1 MTRSVRTKT
10 ARADGFSG
18 VTASGLGDIRA
29 GGKWVTAAVVAA
41 TAVLVVAA
49 APAGAAATTHHW
61 KMYKTLSA
69 KGMFWDTDASS
80 WWNTWAVGQGDA
92 RKTPLAWRWNGH
104 KWAKVAVPS
113 GTPHFSEVS
122 AVSTKN
128 TWLLA
133 GDTTKRLLRWN
144 NGKWT
149 AAGAAHAKGVNHIG
163 AAGAN
168 QLWASGDG
176 FIRHYDGKSWSEKK
190 LPDKVSIG
198 RIAVNHYNDV
208 WAVGWKSVKKPADDQ
223 PFAMHWNGS
232 HWTTT
237 SVPEYHDGDGSPAN
251 SVMLDS
257 VAFVGDDDVYASGSI
272 QLGEDDNDSFLVHWN
287 GTKWSKVSLPKKVND
302 TWMGSVGVAPV
313 SDGSLWFAWANR
325 HLSRR
330 TPSGAW
336 RDYLLSS
343 KTLPSVEAV
352 THIPGT
358 KTSVAV
364 GETTRGIFHPFIALG
379 R

>member
-1 MTRSVRTKT
+1 MLVSNRYARPLT
-10 ARADGFSG
+10 A
-18 VTASGLGDIRA
+18 II
-29 GGKWVTAAVVAA
+29 AA
-41 TAVLVVAA
+41 TAVLGA
-49 APAGAAATTHHW
+49 AGAATAQTRTAQPRTAPGGTGAAAAATHHW

-69 KGMFWDTDASS
+69 TGMFWDADASS
-80 WWNTWAVGQGDA
+80 WWNTWAVGEGSSRA
-92 RKTPLAWRWNGH
+92 TPLAWRWNGH

-133 GDTTKRLLRWN
+133 GDDNKTKRLLRWN

-149 AAGAAHAKGVNHIG
+149 AAGTAHAKGVYHIG

-168 QLWASGDG
+168 QLWAAGDG
-176 FIRHYDGKSWSEKK
+176 FVRHYDGKSWSDKK

-198 RIAVNHYNDV
+198 RIGVNHYNDV
-208 WAVGWKSVKKPADDQ
+208 WAVGWKSVDKPGDDQ

-232 HWTTT
+232 RWTTT
-237 SVPEYHDGDGSPAN
+237 SVPEYHDGGGGLTHA
-251 SVMLDS
+251 VMLDS
-257 VAFVGDDDVYASGSI
+257 VAFVGDDDVYAGGSI
-272 QLGEDDNDSFLVHWN
+272 QLGEDDYDSVLVHWN
-287 GTKWSKVSLPKKVND
+287 GKKWSKVGLPAKVND

-313 SDGSLWFAWANR
+313 SDGSVWFAWANR

-343 KTLPSVEAV
+343 KTLPSVQAV

-364 GETTRGIFHPFIALG
+364 GDTTRGTFHPFIALG
-379 R
+379 K